1 MDRRKVRYTE
11 RKIRDPPCSSSSI
24 SWKEGSMK
32 IYLFEAGSKRS
43 RKTGAKTCDE
53 EIYEG

>member
-1 MDRRKVRYTE
+1 MDRRKVRYTK